1 MSAPLDRPI
10 RVVQFSGPY
19 LDPPA
24 LRFALLLDAHPQIEL
39 IAVLCEGAGSGWSSR
54 LRELQRRRGLLAV
67 SVVARDLASAALR
80 FVRAPR
86 AALARRMGA
95 RRLATKIFTV
105 PDMHAGEVLERIR
118 NEWRPDLGA
127 IYGAPV
133 LRPELFEIPPFGTF
147 GIHHGR
153 VPHYR
158 GKKTTFW
165 EIYNGEPSAG
175 VTIQRVNAGIDTGDV
190 VRSGEVT
197 IGAKSYGR
205 VERETQELGFELYL
219 QAILETAQGRARF
232 SRQPSAAPAARHYKQ
247 PSAADFVRLWLRVA
261 SRRLGMRSE

>member
-1 MSAPLDRPI
+1 MSAPLNRPI

-24 LRFALLLDAHPQIEL
+24 RRFALLLDAHPEIEL
-39 IAVLCEGAGSGWSSR
+39 VGVLCEGTGSGRLDR
-54 LRELQRRRGLLAV
+54 LRNLVRRRGLLAV
-67 SVVARDLASAALR
+67 SVVARDLAAAALR
-80 FVRAPR
+80 FARAPR

-95 RRLATKIFTV
+95 KRLAVKIVTV
-105 PDMHAGEVLERIR
+105 PDVHAPEVLERIR
-118 NEWRPDLGA
+118 AQWRPDLGA

-165 EIYNGEPSAG
+165 EIYNGEPTAG

-197 IGAKSYGR
+197 IGAKGYGR

-219 QAILETAQGRARF
+219 QAILETAHGRARF
-232 SRQPSAAPAARHYKQ
+232 SRQPSTAPAGRPYKQ
-247 PSAADFVRLWLRVA
+247 PTAADVVRLWLRVTG
-261 SRRLGMRSE
+261 RRLGIRSP